1 LLKKPEVLPSAI
13 TVEDIFPDFVQ
24 ILHILRI
31 LAGDWMLDAHTCI
44 ISGVHEATEQYHLQ
58 DKQ

>member
-1 LLKKPEVLPSAI
+1 MKAKVLLSVV
-13 TVEDIFPDFVQ
+13 TVKDIFPDFVQ

-31 LAGDWMLDAHTCI
+31 WAGDWMLDTHTLFLVYMSQLSRI
-44 ISGVHEATEQYHLQ
+44 TSK

>member
-1 LLKKPEVLPSAI
+1 MKPELLLSVV
-13 TVEDIFPDFVQ
+13 TVNDIFPDFVQ

-31 LAGDWMLDAHTCI
+31 WAGDWMLDTHSYYFWCT
-44 ISGVHEATEQYHLQ
+44 YHLQ